1 MDLNKLKT
9 FCEVARLSSISRAAE
24 SLRRTQPAITH
35 QIKLLEEELELALL
49 DRRNA
54 RVFLTREGEQL
65 YESAR
70 AKFQSLEDELA
81 EIKAD
86 QKSIRG
92 LIRIGIKKHLGN
104 VYLPSMLEN
113 FHQQYSGARFHIV
126 EGSDALRQRSEDR
139 LQ

>member
-9 FCEVARLSSISRAAE
+9 FCEVARLSSISGAAE

-54 RVFLTREGEQL
+54 RVFLTKEGERL
-65 YESAR
+65 YESAK
-70 AKFQSLEDELA
+70 AKFQALEDELA
-81 EIKAD
+81 EIKSD

-92 LIRIGIKKHLGN
+92 LIRIGIKQNLGS
-104 VYLPSMLEN
+104 VYLPSMLEKVSPAILGCT
-113 FHQQYSGARFHIV
+113 FSGCGR
-126 EGSDALRQRSEDR
+126 
-139 LQ
+139 